1 MLRPTTNTCC
11 FFAVFV
17 GLSALSS
24 LMVAQSA
31 FDSGNQP
38 LTEVVL
44 LDNGRVLQG
53 QVTRTVDHVHVR
65 TSSGSRIVLPAKQV
79 DRILDSLSDAW
90 QHRESKLG
98 AKDIEGHLSLFH
110 WCLRYRLKD
119 RAQQQLDR
127 LKQTEIG
134 DRRLKSLDRQ
144 LARTFEPPKVMLAEK
159 NRQNKSS
166 NDAPGESL
174 RYLDVDQ
181 VFQPLPTVENKKEPM
196 PKVIFDQAVAL
207 ASHTEPVTTEPKEA
221 AVKTPKKLTPIK
233 NTIQSQLDS
242 MTRQLA
248 REDLHQFQRRVQ
260 PILLKGCLA
269 AKCHNSTA
277 AVMPLLHRGRGQLV
291 PKRFTQR
298 NLQSIVDWIDLSD
311 IDRSTLLTQ
320 AVAAHGGQKNPAMQV
335 GSKEFKLLSDWLRQV
350 VENSPEVI
358 PQEAA
363 PNKIITIGQVGLESS
378 QNQALEADKPLP
390 DNRTSPKR
398 LKPLRELPKPV
409 VDPFDPAT
417 FNRMSST
424 PK

>member
-31 FDSGNQP
+31 SDSGNQP

-65 TSSGSRIVLPAKQV
+65 TSTGSRIVLPAKQV

-90 QHRESKLG
+90 QHRESKLD
-98 AKDIEGHLSLFH
+98 AHDIEGHLSLFH
-110 WCLRYRLKD
+110 WCLRYRLND
-119 RAQQQLDR
+119 EAQQQLER
-127 LKQTEIG
+127 LKQAEIG
-134 DRRLKSLDRQ
+134 DRRLRSLDRQ
-144 LARTFEPPKVMLAEK
+144 LARTFEPPKAILAKK

-166 NDAPGESL
+166 NDALGESFSFL
-174 RYLDVDQ
+174 EVDQ
-181 VFQPLPTVENKKEPM
+181 VFQSLPAVESKKEPM
-196 PKVIFDQAVAL
+196 SKVVFDQAVAL
-207 ASHTEPVTTEPKEA
+207 ASHTEPATTEPKEA
-221 AVKTPKKLTPIK
+221 AVKTPIKLTPIK

-248 REDLHQFQRRVQ
+248 REELHQFQRRVQ

-298 NLQSIVDWIDLSD
+298 NLLSIVDWIDSSHF
-311 IDRSTLLTQ
+311 DRSTLLTQ

-335 GSKEFKLLSDWLRQV
+335 DSREFKLLSDWLRQV

-363 PNKIITIGQVGLESS
+363 PNKIITTGQVGLESS

-390 DNRTSPKR
+390 DNRKSTKR
-398 LKPLRELPKPV
+398 QKPLRELPKPV